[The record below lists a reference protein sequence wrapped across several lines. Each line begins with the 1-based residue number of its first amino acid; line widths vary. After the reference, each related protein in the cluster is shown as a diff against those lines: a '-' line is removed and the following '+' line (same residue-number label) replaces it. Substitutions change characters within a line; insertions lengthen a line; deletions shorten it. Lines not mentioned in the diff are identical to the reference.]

1 MYQATHKYIKENKS
15 LNFKTMNKIIK
26 TAVVNKLENVKY
38 TRQINYTFLKKK
50 TEMAKLTERKREDL
64 SFYN

>member
-38 TRQINYTFLKKK
+38 TCQINYTFLKKNQ
-50 TEMAKLTERKREDL
+50 RWQ
-64 SFYN
+64 N